1 VLFICLVPGTAVLD
15 LIGPSRVPFEPGL
28 VVATSLAISAVT
40 AQSMLWL
47 GVWAPDPFLNAL
59 AAGSIA
65 VMALANLRE
74 RAALG

>member
-1 VLFICLVPGTAVLD
+1 
-15 LIGPSRVPFEPGL
+15 
-28 VVATSLAISAVT
+28 
-40 AQSMLWL
+40 MLWL

-65 VMALANLRE
+65 VIAVANLRE